1 MVCGAVGRQGV
12 RVNVN
17 KRYIVSL
24 CIASSTLVGKPFRRG
39 APPRKTKGSAFCLAH
54 AGKHRG
60 AAKTM
65 KLFQTAFWLSGVIY
79 NLPSPASQPAAP
91 ESQLND
97 SQGLAAKAA
106 GRFCPQPCEPCAKNI
121 EALPERGDQVGH
133 SSSRGAVMRSHDTL
147 TRADRAVPWRGRAL
161 RNQPPATRSE
171 VFLGNAGRKI

>member
-1 MVCGAVGRQGV
+1 VVCGDVGHQGV
-12 RVNVN
+12 PVNVN
-17 KRYIVSL
+17 ERYIASL

-54 AGKHRG
+54 AGSIG

-65 KLFQTAFWLSGVIY
+65 KLFRTAFWLSVVIY

-91 ESQLND
+91 ESHPND

-106 GRFCPQPCEPCAKNI
+106 GRFCPQPREPCAKNI
-121 EALPERGDQVGH
+121 EALPKRGDPVEH
-133 SSSRGAVMRSHDTL
+133 SPHEVMPSHDTL
-147 TRADRAVPWRGRAL
+147 TPADRAVPWHGRAL

>member
-1 MVCGAVGRQGV
+1 MVCGAAGYRGAP
-12 RVNVN
+12 VNVT

-24 CIASSTLVGKPFRRG
+24 CIASSTLVGKPFRRD
-39 APPRKTKGSAFCLAH
+39 GSAFCLAH
-54 AGKHRG
+54 AGSIG

-65 KLFQTAFWLSGVIY
+65 KLFRTAFWLSVVIY

-91 ESQLND
+91 ESHPND

-106 GRFCPQPCEPCAKNI
+106 GRFCPQPREPCAKNI
-121 EALPERGDQVGH
+121 EALPKRGDPVEH
-133 SSSRGAVMRSHDTL
+133 SPHEVMPSHDTL
-147 TRADRAVPWRGRAL
+147 TPADRAVPWHGRAL

>member
-1 MVCGAVGRQGV
+1 MVCGAAGYQGAP
-12 RVNVN
+12 VNVT

-24 CIASSTLVGKPFRRG
+24 CIASSTLVGKPFRRD
-39 APPRKTKGSAFCLAH
+39 GSAFCLAH
-54 AGKHRG
+54 AGSIG

-65 KLFQTAFWLSGVIY
+65 KLFRTAFWLSVVIY

-91 ESQLND
+91 ESHPND

-106 GRFCPQPCEPCAKNI
+106 GRFCPQPRELCAKNI

-147 TRADRAVPWRGRAL
+147 TPADRAVPWRGRAL

>member
-1 MVCGAVGRQGV
+1 MVCGAAGYQGV

-17 KRYIVSL
+17 KRYIASL

-39 APPRKTKGSAFCLAH
+39 APPRKKGSAFCFAH

-65 KLFQTAFWLSGVIY
+65 KLFQTAFWLSVVIY

-147 TRADRAVPWRGRAL
+147 TPADRAVPWRGRAL